1 MAPLFSDD
9 TAVLSPLSTH
19 HHPPRG
25 KFARNET
32 DYYVLA
38 RLTIITNRFTFSAT
52 RLTRRLELSRAAWP
66 RFAPFD
72 SRSRTIRTQ
81 HSIKYDPRDY
91 VSHVTIVMRCTT
103 FIHLM
108 ISFYHKVWSFFFFS
122 REILLLNEDLL
133 FFSFV
138 RSFN

>member
-19 HHPPRG
+19 HYPPRG

-91 VSHVTIVMRCTT
+91 VSHVTVMRCTT

-122 REILLLNEDLL
+122 REILLLNEEPPFFLL
-133 FFSFV
+133 REKF
-138 RSFN
+138 

>member
-19 HHPPRG
+19 HYPPRG

-122 REILLLNEDLL
+122 REILLLNEEPPFFLL
-133 FFSFV
+133 REKF
-138 RSFN
+138 